1 VPHARRRLGDVGEE
15 RAARFLTERGYLVL
29 SRNYRCAAGE
39 VDLVCRDG
47 ETLVFVEVKTRRGTT
62 FGLPEEAVTAR
73 KLMRLAAAGQDYL
86 QRCDCPDSWRIDV
99 VAVEL
104 DSTGKL
110 VEIRLIVGAE
120 AG

>member
-1 VPHARRRLGDVGEE
+1 M
-15 RAARFLTERGYLVL
+15 L

-47 ETLVFVEVKTRRGTT
+47 ETLVFVEVKTRRGTA

-73 KLMRLAAAGQDYL
+73 KLTRLGAAGQHYL
-86 QRCDCPDSWRIDV
+86 QRSDCSDDAWRIDV

-110 VEIRLIVGAE
+110 VEIRLIAGAE